1 MSYYI
6 APQNSNLD
14 VGDMIVYRVVKRL
27 SDFKAEDGKLYR
39 VFKSKK
45 DMQSSLV
52 VPTYRGI
59 NGRLKSAR
67 PNLFFDFKKAG

>member
-27 SDFKAEDGKLYR
+27 SDFKAENGKLYR

-59 NGRLKSAR
+59 NGRLKKCKTEFVLR
-67 PNLFFDFKKAG
+67 F

>member
-6 APQNSNLD
+6 APQSKNLE
-14 VGDMIVYRVVKRL
+14 VGEMVIYRVVKRL

-45 DMQSSLV
+45 EMQDSNMV
-52 VPTYRGI
+52 TCYRGV
-59 NGRLKSAR
+59 NGKLTKSKDEFVLR
-67 PNLFFDFKKAG
+67 F